1 MADTPQKEAE
11 NTSPKPKVEGEETT
25 PETVTL
31 PKKEVDDM
39 RLQNNLTKN
48 LQAEVERLKS
58 SPKPGKKVVA
68 PDPEFPGEEPE
79 AQPPSTPSDDAQAQH
94 EEFVRFKEKVNS
106 AIAQNPAYL
115 KLMGEDSI
123 LRRVIAS
130 NPLTL
135 LKPQDA
141 ENTYS
146 AEDAL
151 NKVIEAL
158 DERVSKTEPEPQK
171 PGTDEE
177 LKPPQGTN
185 TDNVPTPPEPPPKK
199 KAGMAGVEESILGN
213 IKQ

>member
-1 MADTPQKEAE
+1 MDTPQKEAE
-11 NTSPKPKVEGEETT
+11 NTSPEPKVEGEETK
-25 PETVTL
+25 PEMVTL
-31 PKKEVDDM
+31 TKKEHEQMVM
-39 RLQNNLTKN
+39 QNNLTSN
-48 LQAEVERLKS
+48 LQEENERLKAR
-58 SPKPGKKVVA
+58 KPGKKVAA
-68 PDPEFPGEEPE
+68 PEPEFPGEEPE

-141 ENTYS
+141 ESTYS

-151 NKVIEAL
+151 NKVVEAL
-158 DERVSKTEPEPQK
+158 DERVSKTEPETK
-171 PGTDEE
+171 EPGTEEE

-185 TDNVPTPPEPPPKK
+185 IDNVPTPPEPKSPK
-199 KAGMAGVEESILGN
+199 KAGMAGVEESILGG